1 MATGLLLFLARDSA
15 RRLQWSPTGLGRAKE
30 VIAEMAQTYHNFIG
44 GEWATPGGDTF
55 EIRNPADT
63 DEVVGLFPLAT
74 EDEVRAAID
83 AAVMAQRAWGETPGP
98 TRGEVLYRAAQI
110 IRRRADELATD
121 LTREEGKTL
130 AESKGEVLR
139 AADIFNYFA
148 GEGRRMGGETLPAE
162 TPNTLLYTSRMPL
175 GVVAI
180 ITPWNFPIAI
190 PAWKIAPALISGNTV
205 VFKPASQAPLTALHL
220 AEVLDEAG
228 LPKGALN
235 YITGSGSKIGNTL
248 VADERVD
255 GVSFTGSYDV
265 GHGIYQQTAQRM
277 VRTQLE
283 LGGKNP
289 LIVAADADLD
299 KAVTLAARGGF
310 GLTGQACTA
319 TSRVIV
325 ERPVAREFTER
336 LSAYARSLKVG
347 PGLQE
352 GTQMGPAVSAGQR
365 DTDLEYIEI
374 GQSEGAQVVAG
385 GQNVGGNGTSHGHF
399 VAPTVFANVTP
410 AMRIAQEEIFGPVIS
425 VMEAGDFDEAVEI
438 ADGIGYGLAAAI
450 CTNDLRKALRFAE
463 RIEAGLV
470 KVNQPTTG
478 VALHAPFG
486 GFKQSSS
493 GTFKEQGKTA
503 VDFYTRV
510 KTVSIEVS

>member
-1 MATGLLLFLARDSA
+1 MEHS
-15 RRLQWSPTGLGRAKE
+15 SPEFREKE
-30 VIAEMAQTYHNFIG
+30 IVTIMAQTYHNFIG
-44 GEWATPGGDTF
+44 GEWSPPAGGTF
-55 EIRNPADT
+55 EIRDPANT

-74 EDEVRAAID
+74 EDEVHAAIG
-83 AAVMAQRAWGETPGP
+83 AAAEAQPAWGDLPGP
-98 TRGEVLYRAAQI
+98 QRGEVLYRAAEI
-110 IRRRADELATD
+110 IRQRADEMARD

-139 AADIFNYFA
+139 AADILDYFA

-162 TPNTLLYTSRMPL
+162 TPHTLLYTSRMPL

-190 PAWKIAPALISGNTV
+190 PTWKIAPALISGNAV

-220 AEVLDEAG
+220 AEVLDAAG
-228 LPKGALN
+228 LPKGVLN
-235 YITGSGSKIGNTL
+235 YVTGSGSKVGNTL
-248 VADERVD
+248 VNDERID

-265 GHGIYQQTAQRM
+265 GISIYQQTAKRM
-277 VRTQLE
+277 LRTQLE

-289 LIVAADADLD
+289 LIVASDADLD

-325 ERPVAREFTER
+325 ERPVVREFTER
-336 LSAYARSLKVG
+336 LTAYARSMKVG
-347 PGLQE
+347 PGLAE
-352 GTQMGPAVSAGQR
+352 GIQMGPAVSSQQR
-365 DTDLEYIEI
+365 ETDLEYIEI
-374 GQSEGAQVVAG
+374 GQNEGAKLVTG
-385 GQNVGGNGTSHGHF
+385 GSGGAGNGQEHGHF
-399 VAPTVFANVTP
+399 VAPTVFADVRP
-410 AMRIAQEEIFGPVIS
+410 DMRIAQEEIFGPVIS
-425 VMEAGDFDEAVEI
+425 VIEAGDFDEAIKI
-438 ADGIGYGLAAAI
+438 ADGVGYGLAASI

-478 VALHAPFG
+478 VPLHAPFG
-486 GFKQSSS
+486 GFKMSSS

-503 VDFYTRV
+503 VDFYTRI
-510 KTVSIEVS
+510 KTVSIEVG

>member
-1 MATGLLLFLARDSA
+1 
-15 RRLQWSPTGLGRAKE
+15 
-30 VIAEMAQTYHNFIG
+30 MAQTYHNFIG
-44 GEWATPGGDTF
+44 GEWTPPAGGTF

-63 DEVVGLFPLAT
+63 DEVVGQFPLAT
-74 EDEVRAAID
+74 EDEVRAAIG
-83 AAVMAQRAWGETPGP
+83 ASAEAQPKWGETPGP
-98 TRGEVLYRAAQI
+98 QRGEVLYRAAEI
-110 IRRRADELATD
+110 IRRRADELARD

-139 AADIFNYFA
+139 AADILDYHA

-190 PAWKIAPALISGNTV
+190 PTWKIAPALISGNAV

-220 AEVLDEAG
+220 VEVLDEAG
-228 LPKGALN
+228 LPKGVLN
-235 YITGSGSKIGNTL
+235 YVTGSGSKVGNML
-248 VADERVD
+248 VTDERID
-255 GVSFTGSYDV
+255 GVSFTGSYEV
-265 GHGIYQQTAQRM
+265 GTGIYQQTAKRM
-277 VRTQLE
+277 LRTQLE

-289 LIVAADADLD
+289 VIVASDADLD
-299 KAVTLAARGGF
+299 KAVALAARGGF

-325 ERPVAREFTER
+325 ERPVVKEFTER
-336 LSAYARSLKVG
+336 LTAYARALKVG
-347 PGLQE
+347 PGLAD
-352 GTQMGPAVSAGQR
+352 GTQMGPAVSAQQR

-374 GQSEGAQVVAG
+374 GQNEGAHLAAG
-385 GQNVGGNGTSHGHF
+385 GRESQANGGGSGYY
-399 VAPTVFANVTP
+399 VAPTVFADVRP
-410 AMRIAQEEIFGPVIS
+410 DMRIAQEEIFGPVIS
-425 VMEAGDFDEAVEI
+425 VIEAGDFDEAIKI
-438 ADGIGYGLAAAI
+438 ADSIGYGLAAAV

-478 VALHAPFG
+478 VPLHAPFG
-486 GFKQSSS
+486 GFKMSSS

-503 VDFYTRV
+503 VEFYTRI
-510 KTVSIEVS
+510 KTVSIEVG

>member
-1 MATGLLLFLARDSA
+1 MAR
-15 RRLQWSPTGLGRAKE
+15 
-30 VIAEMAQTYHNFIG
+30 TYHNFIG
-44 GEWATPGGDTF
+44 GEWTPPSGGTF
-55 EIRNPADT
+55 EVRDPANT

-74 EDEVRAAID
+74 EDEVRAAIG
-83 AAVMAQRAWGETPGP
+83 AAEAAQPAWGGTPGP
-98 TRGEVLYRAAQI
+98 ERGEVLYRAAQI
-110 IRRRADELATD
+110 IRRRADELAAD

-139 AADIFNYFA
+139 AADILNYYA

-162 TPNTLLYTSRMPL
+162 TRNTLLYTSRIPL

-190 PAWKIAPALISGNTV
+190 PTWKIAPALISGNAV

-220 AEVLDEAG
+220 VEVLDEAG
-228 LPKGALN
+228 LPKGVIN
-235 YITGSGSKIGNTL
+235 FVTGSGSQTGNVL
-248 VADERVD
+248 VTDERID
-255 GVSFTGSYDV
+255 GVSFTGSYSV
-265 GHGIYQQTAQRM
+265 GQGIYQQTAKRM

-299 KAVTLAARGGF
+299 KAVTMAARGGF

-325 ERPVAREFTER
+325 ERPVVREFTDR
-336 LSAYARSLKVG
+336 LSAFARSLKVG
-347 PGLQE
+347 PGLAQ

-365 DTDLEYIEI
+365 ETDLEYVAI
-374 GQSEGAQVVAG
+374 GQDEGARLVAG
-385 GQNVGGNGTSHGHF
+385 GSESPVDGGARGHF
-399 VAPTVFANVTP
+399 VAPTVFGDVRP
-410 AMRIAQEEIFGPVIS
+410 DMRIAQEEIFGPVIS
-425 VMEAGDFDEAVEI
+425 VIEAGDFDEAIQI
-438 ADGIGYGLAAAI
+438 ADGIGYGLAASI
-450 CTNDLRKALRFAE
+450 CTNDLGKALHFAE

-478 VALHAPFG
+478 VPLHAPFG

-503 VDFYTRV
+503 VDFYTRI
-510 KTVSIEVS
+510 KTISIEVS

>member
-1 MATGLLLFLARDSA
+1 
-15 RRLQWSPTGLGRAKE
+15 
-30 VIAEMAQTYHNFIG
+30 MAQTYHNFIG
-44 GEWATPGGDTF
+44 GEWSPPAGGTF
-55 EIRNPADT
+55 ELRNPADT

-74 EDEVRAAID
+74 EDEVRAAIGT
-83 AAVMAQRAWGETPGP
+83 AEEAQRGWGATPGP
-98 TRGEVLYRAAQI
+98 QRGEVLFRAAEI
-110 IRRRADELATD
+110 IRQRADELARD

-139 AADIFNYFA
+139 AADIFDYFA

-162 TPNTLLYTSRMPL
+162 TRDTLLYTSRMPL

-190 PAWKIAPALISGNTV
+190 PTWKIAPALISGNAV

-220 AEVLDEAG
+220 AEVLDAAG
-228 LPKGALN
+228 LPKGVLN
-235 YITGSGSKIGNTL
+235 YLTGSGSKVGNTL
-248 VADERVD
+248 VTDERID
-255 GVSFTGSYDV
+255 GVSFTGSYEV
-265 GHGIYQQTAQRM
+265 GQGIYQQTAKRM
-277 VRTQLE
+277 LRTQLE

-325 ERPVAREFTER
+325 ERPVVQEFTER
-336 LSAYARSLKVG
+336 LTAYARSLKVG

-352 GTQMGPAVSAGQR
+352 GSQMGPAVSAQQR
-365 DTDLEYIEI
+365 DTDLEYVEI
-374 GQSEGAQVVAG
+374 GQNEGAKLAAG
-385 GQNVGGNGTSHGHF
+385 GHAAGNGGGKGYF
-399 VAPTVFANVTP
+399 VEPTVFTGVRQD
-410 AMRIAQEEIFGPVIS
+410 MRIAQEEIFGPVIS
-425 VMEAGDFDEAVEI
+425 VMEAGDFDEAIQI

-478 VALHAPFG
+478 VPLHAPFG

-493 GTFKEQGKTA
+493 GAFKEQGKTA
-503 VDFYTRV
+503 VDFYTRI
-510 KTVSIEVS
+510 KTISIEVS

>member
-1 MATGLLLFLARDSA
+1 
-15 RRLQWSPTGLGRAKE
+15 
-30 VIAEMAQTYHNFIG
+30 
-44 GEWATPGGDTF
+44 
-55 EIRNPADT
+55 
-63 DEVVGLFPLAT
+63 
-74 EDEVRAAID
+74 
-83 AAVMAQRAWGETPGP
+83 
-98 TRGEVLYRAAQI
+98 VLYRASQI
-110 IRRRADELATD
+110 IRQRVDEMARD

-139 AADIFNYFA
+139 AADILNYFA

-190 PAWKIAPALISGNTV
+190 PTWKIAPALISGNAV

-220 AEVLDEAG
+220 VEVLVEAG
-228 LPKGALN
+228 LPKGVLN
-235 YITGSGSKIGNTL
+235 YVTGSGSKVGNIL
-248 VADERVD
+248 VTDERID
-255 GVSFTGSYDV
+255 GVSFTGSYEV
-265 GHGIYQQTAQRM
+265 GQGIYQQTAKRM
-277 VRTQLE
+277 LRTQLE

-325 ERPVAREFTER
+325 ERPIVDEFVER
-336 LSAYARSLKVG
+336 LTAYARSLKVG
-347 PGLQE
+347 PGLDPS
-352 GTQMGPAVSAGQR
+352 TQMGPAVSAGQR

-374 GQSEGAQVVAG
+374 GQSEGARLVAG
-385 GQNVGGNGTSHGHF
+385 GGNGGADNGGHGHF
-399 VAPTVFANVTP
+399 VAPTVFADVRQD
-410 AMRIAQEEIFGPVIS
+410 MRIAQEEIFGPVIS
-425 VMEAGDFDEAVEI
+425 VLEAGDIDDAIAI
-438 ADGIGYGLAAAI
+438 ADNVGFGLAAAI
-450 CTNDLRKALRFAE
+450 CTNDLRKALLFAE

-486 GFKQSSS
+486 GFKMSSS

-503 VDFYTRV
+503 VDFYTRI

>member
-1 MATGLLLFLARDSA
+1 MVRQF
-15 RRLQWSPTGLGRAKE
+15 
-30 VIAEMAQTYHNFIG
+30 HNFIG
-44 GEWATPGGDTF
+44 GEWVPTSGDTF
-55 EIRNPADT
+55 EVRNPADT
-63 DEVVGLFPLAT
+63 DEVVGVFPLAT
-74 EDEVRAAID
+74 EDEVRAAI
-83 AAVMAQRAWGETPGP
+83 AAAEVAQPGWGATPGP
-98 TRGEVLYRAAQI
+98 ERGEVLYRASQI
-110 IRRRADELATD
+110 IRRRADELAAD

-139 AADIFNYFA
+139 AADILNYFA

-162 TPNTLLYTSRMPL
+162 TRNTLLYTSRMPL

-190 PAWKIAPALISGNTV
+190 PTWKIAPALISGNAV
-205 VFKPASQAPLTALHL
+205 VFKPASQAPLTAVHL
-220 AEVLDEAG
+220 VEVLMEAG
-228 LPKGALN
+228 VPKGVLN
-235 YITGSGSKIGNTL
+235 LVVGSGSKVGNVL
-248 VADERVD
+248 VTDERVD
-255 GVSFTGSYDV
+255 GVSFTGSYEV
-265 GHGIYQQTAQRM
+265 GTGIYQQTARRM

-299 KAVTLAARGGF
+299 KAVTLAVRGGF

-325 ERPVAREFTER
+325 ERAVAREFTER
-336 LSAYARSLKVG
+336 LTSAARALKVG
-347 PGLQE
+347 PGLQQ
-352 GTQMGPAVSAGQR
+352 GSQMGPAVNQGQR

-374 GQSEGAQVVAG
+374 GRNEGARLVAG
-385 GQNVGGNGTSHGHF
+385 GTDRPDGTPRSGHF
-399 VAPTVFANVTP
+399 VAPTVFAGVQP
-410 AMRIAQEEIFGPVIS
+410 DMRIAQEEIFGPVIS
-425 VMEAGDFDEAVEI
+425 VIEAGDFDEAMQV
-438 ADGIGYGLAAAI
+438 ADNVGFGLAASI
-450 CTNDLRKALRFAE
+450 CTNDLRKALQFAD

-493 GTFKEQGKTA
+493 GTFKEQGKGA
-503 VDFYTRV
+503 VDFYTRI